1 MTTEFLELR
10 HLVEWNP
17 MDPYPFRVYWVL
29 PGKWRKYDNYPHLL
43 LLTEMEDF
51 IKDANIDGKENRQ
64 FFGQYKNWNQ
74 SERTGFS
81 FAKEQDACMFWMRF
95 NGAENK

>member
-1 MTTEFLELR
+1 
-10 HLVEWNP
+10 
-17 MDPYPFRVYWVL
+17 
-29 PGKWRKYDNYPHLL
+29 
-43 LLTEMEDF
+43 MEDF

-81 FAKEQDACMFWMRF
+81 FAREQDACMFWMRF